1 MEILVTSS
9 IISYL
14 KILYPHMG
22 PPTTPGPQASH
33 HLNPALPD
41 GMEIVWNICRL
52 LDKFRSFQHHALSNN
67 FLTCNFACSSKKHVF
82 LKSFY
87 FNTRQNHTLDSKS
100 IRAIANF

>member
-9 IISYL
+9 IIPYL

-22 PPTTPGPQASH
+22 PPTTPGSQVSH
-33 HLNPALPD
+33 HLNPAPPD
-41 GMEIVWNICRL
+41 GMEIVL
-52 LDKFRSFQHHALSNN
+52 LDKFRSFQHRALSHN
-67 FLTCNFACSSKKHVF
+67 FLTCSFSCSSKKHVF

-87 FNTRQNHTLDSKS
+87 INTRQNHNLDSKS